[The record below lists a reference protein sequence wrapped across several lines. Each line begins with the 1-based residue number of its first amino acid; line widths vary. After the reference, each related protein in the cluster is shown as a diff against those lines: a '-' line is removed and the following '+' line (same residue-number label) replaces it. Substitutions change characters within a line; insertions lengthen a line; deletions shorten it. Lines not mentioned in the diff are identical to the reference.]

1 MNDLKHKF
9 LLDKNVTF
17 LNHGSYGACPVPIFE
32 DYQTWQRKLE
42 QQPVKFLKTDIWN
55 ALRNSRLSLS
65 EFVGCNEDE
74 ILFFHNPT
82 SAIANV
88 INSLQL
94 NEGDEV
100 LMTDHEYGALVRQWN
115 LWGEKNKVN
124 IIQQKIPVPVT
135 SKKEFVEKFWRG
147 VTKKTKVIF
156 ISQITSPTAIIFPVE
171 EIINMAK
178 EKGIL
183 TIVDG
188 AHVPGHIAINIHELG
203 CDFFTGAIHKWL
215 CGPKG
220 SSFLY
225 VKKSHQNWVKPIIY
239 SWGKNGD
246 DPGPSEFLQD
256 FQWQGT
262 RDMSSFLTIPKAI
275 DFFLEYIQPNQVHCR
290 KIILEASS
298 RFKSILGTNAISPG
312 SDWIGQMVS
321 HPLPKDT
328 PSDIKEIFWN
338 EHKIEIPIFE
348 WNGDYYIRSSFQVYN
363 EKKDLDSLMSVLGS
377 IF

>member
-9 LLDKNVTF
+9 LLDKTVTF

-65 EFVGCNEDE
+65 EFVGCYEDE

-94 NEGDEV
+94 NEGDQV

-115 LWGEKNKVN
+115 LWGEKNKV
-124 IIQQKIPVPVT
+124 KIKLRKVPVPVT
-135 SKKEFVEKFWRG
+135 SKDMFINNFWRG
-147 VTKKTKVIF
+147 VSKKTKVIF

-171 EIINMAK
+171 EIIDLAK
-178 EKGIL
+178 SKGIL
-183 TIVDG
+183 TIIDG
-188 AHVPGHIAINIHELG
+188 AHVPGHIDLNIHSLG

-220 SSFLY
+220 SSFLF
-225 VKKSHQNWVKPIIY
+225 VKKSHQDWVKPIIH
-239 SWGKNGD
+239 SWGKDGN
-246 DPGPSEFLQD
+246 DPGPTEFLQD

-275 DFFLEYIQPNQVHCR
+275 DFFLEYIQPNQGHCR
-290 KIILEASS
+290 KIILEAFSQ
-298 RFKSILGTNAISPG
+298 FKSILGTNAISSG

-321 HPLPKDT
+321 HPLPVNAPLEIKDILM
-328 PSDIKEIFWN
+328 DNYKV
-338 EHKIEIPIFE
+338 EIPIFE
-348 WNGDYYIRSSFQVYN
+348 WNGNRYIRSSFQVYN
-363 EKKDLDSLMSVLGS
+363 EKKDIDSLMSALDS